1 MVKTRAETRRDKE
14 VRAVLAC
21 CRPGGEND
29 TDNKELRD
37 ALQHIATDP
46 DLKRDFE
53 LQSELDNRVVSFI
66 ENVELPPGLLARAEG
81 HWQQARRGQFTWS
94 GLLRHPA
101 FWAALLAVN
110 FLLAWGG
117 WMVVAHMNGF
127 TGDETVVKLIDFAWP
142 APPARGASAPK
153 ETSALPQGRGWLA
166 IQGPNGVGMECGKL
180 GDLLMLRHNI
190 ERYYVPPE
198 LVGYTALAY
207 RVLEHGGQ
215 PAVEI
220 MARAQPIGR
229 TVAGDDSAT
238 DPTPAAASASPT
250 PTPENIYFFSFR
262 AEGRGVVIEPAGK
275 WKFLVSEKGWT
286 AAVQEHEGV
295 CFVAAT
301 RGEGKEA
308 IQRRLAE
315 AKVQF

>member
-29 TDNKELRD
+29 GDKDLRD
-37 ALQHIATDP
+37 ALQHAEADP

-66 ENVELPPGLLARAEG
+66 ENVELPPGLLTRAEA

-127 TGDETVVKLIDFAWP
+127 TGDETVAKLIDFAWP
-142 APPARGASAPK
+142 APPARGAAAAK
-153 ETSALPQGRGWLA
+153 DTSALPQGRGWLA
-166 IQGPNGVGMECGKL
+166 IQGPGGVGMECGKL

-190 ERYYVPPE
+190 DRYYVPAE
-198 LVGYTALAY
+198 LAAYSALAY

-229 TVAGDDSAT
+229 TAAGDDSAT
-238 DPTPAAASASPT
+238 DAAAAAPSTAPA
-250 PTPENIYFFSFR
+250 PENIYFFSFR

-275 WKFLVSEKGWT
+275 WKFLVSEKGWA
-286 AAVQEHEGV
+286 AAVQEHEGA
-295 CFVAAT
+295 CFVAVT
-301 RGEGKEA
+301 RGDGKDD
-308 IQRRLAE
+308 IKRRLAE
-315 AKVQF
+315 AKVTF